1 MRYGVWQYTRHP
13 NYFGESTMWWGVFL
27 ISCVS
32 AHTVLGVALRLIGPA
47 TITFML
53 LRVSGVTM
61 LENKYKGNQEY
72 ENYQSNTSSFI
83 PMPAKNKI
91 N

>member
-1 MRYGVWQYTRHP
+1 
-13 NYFGESTMWWGVFL
+13 MWWGVFL

-32 AHTVLGVALRLIGPA
+32 AHDALSLGLRLIGPA

-61 LENKYKGNQEY
+61 LENKYKGNREY
-72 ENYQSNTSSFI
+72 EDYQKNTSSFI
-83 PMPAKNKI
+83 PMTPAESND
-91 N
+91 